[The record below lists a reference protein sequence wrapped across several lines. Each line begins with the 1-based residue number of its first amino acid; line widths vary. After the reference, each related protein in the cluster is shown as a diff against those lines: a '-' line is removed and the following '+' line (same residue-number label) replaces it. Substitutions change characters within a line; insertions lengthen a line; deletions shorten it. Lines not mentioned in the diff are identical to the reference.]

1 MNSLKE
7 LLMND
12 NELIELP
19 KDKINKCKS
28 LKLINVNN
36 NLISTIPALDKIS
49 FLMIR

>member
-28 LKLINVNN
+28 L
-36 NLISTIPALDKIS
+36 
-49 FLMIR
+49 